1 MNSTTDVVVESI
13 QNDPVAVIILASALF
28 ISEVMPVLPIK
39 PNGVLHSLLTLFQ
52 RAFLTKEE
60 RINK

>member
-1 MNSTTDVVVESI
+1 MNSTTVVESI
-13 QNDPVAVIILASALF
+13 QNDPVAVIILATALF

-39 PNGVLHSLLTLFQ
+39 PNGVLHSLLTLCQ
-52 RAFLTKEE
+52 RALKEE

>member
-1 MNSTTDVVVESI
+1 MNSTTDMVDSI
-13 QNDPVAVIILASALF
+13 RSDPVAVIILASALF